1 MMEVVYWMLGV
12 SFTLVSVVFAVRLAF
27 QSWLDYVQI
36 KEGID
41 IMRMHMDNVEEGFDD
56 DNIAN

>member
-1 MMEVVYWMLGV
+1 MMEVVYWMLGL

-41 IMRMHMDNVEEGFDD
+41 IMRAHMDNVEEGFDD
-56 DNIAN
+56 DNITN

>member
-36 KEGID
+36 KEGIY

-56 DNIAN
+56 DNIAH

>member
-41 IMRMHMDNVEEGFDD
+41 IMRIHMDNVEEGFDD
-56 DNIAN
+56 DNIAH

>member
-41 IMRMHMDNVEEGFDD
+41 IMRMHMDNAEEGFDD
-56 DNIAN
+56 DNITH

>member
-1 MMEVVYWMLGV
+1 MMEVVYWMLGL

>member
-1 MMEVVYWMLGV
+1 MMEVVYWMLGL

-41 IMRMHMDNVEEGFDD
+41 IMRAHMDNVEEGFDD

>member
-56 DNIAN
+56 DNIAH

>member
-1 MMEVVYWMLGV
+1 MMEVVYWMLGL

-41 IMRMHMDNVEEGFDD
+41 IMRAHMDNVEEGFDD
-56 DNIAN
+56 DNIAH

>member
-41 IMRMHMDNVEEGFDD
+41 IMRMHMDNAEEGFDD